1 MSTVNQHI
9 SIPKNISSNDDL
21 NFDFLRK
28 KGIEYIE
35 SLGSQFWTDYN
46 THDPGIT
53 ILEVLCYAITDLGM
67 RINLPIEDLL
77 SNTST
82 PIDEQFFTAAE
93 ILPTQSVTALDYRKI
108 IIDIDPKRIKNCWLQ
123 KATKTLYVNC
133 KKGKISLKKED
144 FADTLDT
151 FIKETEIKG
160 YYNILVDFDVENDAE
175 KEDLKNKIITKF
187 HEHRNLCE
195 DVLEVKEVEIQPVAV
210 CALIEIDPEADEE
223 YIHALIT
230 LELEKY
236 LSPTIKY
243 YSLAEMFEKG
253 YTSDQIFEGPFLD
266 NGFIDTKE
274 LKDSSLRT
282 EVRLSDIMQIIMN
295 VEGVTVIKDISLNN
309 CESIESEGSVWNL
322 CIPTNKKPSLCHK
335 STLNFSKGILPVT
348 INKTIAKKYLADLK
362 EDLVYSQKKAA
373 ENREIKIPMGKVTES
388 DSYTSITNNFTENYG
403 IGEIGLNE
411 SASPE
416 RKAKAKQLKGYLLF
430 FDQILASYF
439 KHLSNVKELLSINNE
454 LPSTYFTQM
463 ITDMTGFDEIANSK
477 YLESSQEEL
486 DEALLSHLDATIKR
500 QNQIKDHLIAR
511 FAERFA
517 EYAFLMKS
525 LYGSSSDEIVLQNK
539 ADFLTNYDTISS
551 QRASGFNYYKQP
563 IANLWNTFN
572 VTGLENRIAG
582 LLGIKGDT
590 NPLTGKRGI
599 KRKNL
604 SNLFV
609 QIYDPSPATL
619 PNLFRWRIRNSANQ
633 IILTATED
641 YPNQS
646 SAMEEMYFAI
656 LKIYETSEKEIEHAF
671 DQLIEN
677 RDNGIAFQDT
687 VIDTFEVIES
697 DTHKYSFHIIN
708 PEFVDEIS
716 NPDRIIARQYK
727 LYLTLEEVKEAMLSL
742 LKFFKEEF
750 SDEGIFLVEHLL
762 LVPNPD
768 EAIDETYYMPICVD
782 DCSEDCCI
790 PNPYS
795 FKISVVLPGYTY
807 RFADVDFRNY
817 AEDVI
822 RQEIPSHILGKIC
835 WIGYRK
841 DHVIPPEKD
850 NDLMD
855 FERDF
860 RKFLLDKTKN
870 KQDALPQF
878 ITSLT
883 KLNSIYPT
891 GTLYNCVDEE
901 ENISGKIV
909 LGRTNLGTL

>member
-9 SIPKNISSNDDL
+9 SIPKNISSNDDM

-77 SNTST
+77 SNTSS

-93 ILPTQSVTALDYRKI
+93 ILPTQSVTALDYRKL
-108 IIDIDPKRIKNCWLQ
+108 IIDIDPKSIKNCWLQ

-133 KKGKISLKKED
+133 KEGKISLKKED
-144 FADTLDT
+144 FIDTLDA

-175 KEDLKNKIITKF
+175 KEVLKNKIIAKF

-195 DVLEVKEVEIQPVAV
+195 DLLEVKEVETQPVAV

-223 YIHALIT
+223 YVHALIT

-266 NGFIDTKE
+266 NGFIDTTE

-295 VEGVTVIKDISLNN
+295 VEGVTVIKDIALNN

-322 CIPTNKKPSLCHK
+322 CIPTNKKPTLCHK

-348 INKTIAKKYLADLK
+348 VNKTKAKKYLADLK
-362 EDLVYSQKKAA
+362 EDLAYSQKKAA

-403 IGEIGLNE
+403 IGEIGLTE

-454 LPSTYFTQM
+454 LPSTYFTQV
-463 ITDMTGFDEIANSK
+463 ITDMTGFDEIANDK

-486 DEALLSHLDATIKR
+486 DEALFSHLDATIKR

-539 ADFLTNYDTISS
+539 SDFLTNYDTISS

-563 IANLWNTFN
+563 VANLWNTFN

-646 SAMEEMYFAI
+646 TAMEEMYFAI

-687 VIDTFEVIES
+687 VMDTFEVIES

-708 PEFVDEIS
+708 PEFVNEIS

-768 EAIDETYYMPICVD
+768 EVIDETYYMPICVD

-841 DHVIPPEKD
+841 DHIIPTGKN

-860 RKFLLDKTKN
+860 KKFLLDKTKN

-883 KLNSIYPT
+883 QLNSIYPT